1 MQTGMS
7 PYGNEAGLVDKFIG
21 TAYEHVKTVADA
33 IAQVRH
39 VSENMQ
45 SVYDF
50 AAVKDALQAFID
62 NPDFITWLEDNQE
75 NFGDLSALLN
85 SMLLEHAKLTGANFT
100 GFVKLGEAAPAIKQV
115 IFSDVTPVVGASNI
129 WEHSVNPSRIIG
141 ISGSITASN
150 GRIETLNSESE
161 KVQIWCDSQYLR
173 MLVAEDATAYANR
186 PFNVV
191 LTITQAPSL

>member
-21 TAYEHVKTVADA
+21 TAYDHVKTVADA

-50 AAVKDALQAFID
+50 AAVKDALAAFIE
-62 NPDFITWLEDNQE
+62 NPDFLPWLEANQE
-75 NFGDLSALLN
+75 NLGDLSALLA
-85 SMLLEHAKLTGANFT
+85 SMLEEHAKLDGAEFT
-100 GFVKLGEAAPAIKQV
+100 GFVKLGEDAPAIKQV
-115 IFSDVTPVVGASNI
+115 IFSDATPVVGASNI
-129 WEHSVNPSRIIG
+129 WEHGVNPSQIIG
-141 ISGSITASN
+141 ISGSITTST

-161 KVQIWCDSQYLR
+161 KVQVWCDSQYLR
-173 MLVAEDATAYANR
+173 MLVAEDAVAYANR
-186 PFNVV
+186 PFNIV
-191 LTITQAPSL
+191 LTIKQSGPF